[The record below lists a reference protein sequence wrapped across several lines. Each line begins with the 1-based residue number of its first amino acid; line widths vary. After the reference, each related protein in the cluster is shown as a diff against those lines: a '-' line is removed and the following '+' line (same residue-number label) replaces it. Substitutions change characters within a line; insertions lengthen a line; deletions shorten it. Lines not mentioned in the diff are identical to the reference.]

1 MSDTMY
7 CTEAEVKDVLLTL
20 AKETDEAPFVFVAFR
35 EQKSR
40 SLQRQVTFVIQTREG
55 NEALINKIIKAS
67 AMDGM
72 AFRFLKSDIN
82 IQDGNFAVD
91 YIFVEADIS
100 PNLIKA

>member
-1 MSDTMY
+1 MSDLMF

-55 NEALINKIIKAS
+55 NEELVNKLVKIRVDNEDSPI
-67 AMDGM
+67 
-72 AFRFLKSDIN
+72 RFIKSDMNVQNGLFEI
-82 IQDGNFAVD
+82 DYLFVAVT
-91 YIFVEADIS
+91 IS
-100 PNLIKA
+100 PKLI

>member
-7 CTEAEVKDVLLTL
+7 CTEAEVKEILLGL

-40 SLQRQVTFVIQTREG
+40 SLQRQVTFVIQTKEG
-55 NEALINKIIKAS
+55 NEALINKVIKAS
-67 AMDGM
+67 SMDGM

-100 PNLIKA
+100 PNLMKV